1 MDGREQQRKEIETI
15 RERTITVNLSDAD
28 CHRLML
34 KCGESGL
41 TVGKLVEN
49 FVGDLIDGT
58 YSNGSD
64 ERDLVCQW
72 FERCSFGLFQAQTL
86 LSHLIWQGYAPES
99 YLNALDNE
107 ECEELNDMMEDWS
120 PQKEPDMGQEVA
132 KIREW
137 VKEKEAL
144 IDGCAKE
151 VSDEQNL

>member
-1 MDGREQQRKEIETI
+1 MP
-15 RERTITVNLSDAD
+15 
-28 CHRLML
+28 
-34 KCGESGL
+34 
-41 TVGKLVEN
+41 
-49 FVGDLIDGT
+49 
-58 YSNGSD
+58 
-64 ERDLVCQW
+64 
-72 FERCSFGLFQAQTL
+72 
-86 LSHLIWQGYAPES
+86 PES

-107 ECEELNDMMEDWS
+107 EYEELNDMMEDWS